1 MILYHMAE
9 VPAMVINGQVVRE
22 GTAFFDTRTDE
33 VLWFHRLSDEGV
45 ELETVADT
53 EVRDKATFVRAIYDG
68 DVEIEAGPFGYVE
81 MSP

>member
-1 MILYHMAE
+1 MAE

-22 GTAFFDTRTDE
+22 GTAFFDKRTDE
-33 VLWFHRLSDEGV
+33 VLWFNELSNDGV
-45 ELETVADT
+45 ELETVSEK

-68 DVEIEAGPFGYVE
+68 DIEIEAGPFGYVE